1 MKILKIT
8 SISIASLIMLLLI
21 LLLSLIRPDIPVEE
35 LMDDYTDESSLF
47 LTIDGMQV
55 HVKDEG
61 DGPTLLF
68 LHGMFASLHT
78 WDPWAKAFVDQHRV
92 VRVDLPG
99 FGITG
104 PHPHGDYSLR
114 ASMYLLESIRE
125 KLGIEQWSVIGNS
138 MGGGLALSYA
148 QLYPEHTENV
158 VLFNGGRLLPAASE
172 TEPVPKPALDTEHE
186 QEPTSKPAPDTEHE
200 QDPTSKPAP
209 DTKPDSNS
217 STATA
222 TETSNQ
228 PDNVSGER
236 QSLVL
241 RALGSPSLRKAL
253 SVLTPKFI
261 IERALKEVYGNP
273 DRLQPGTVTRYYELL
288 RREGNRQAYLNR
300 REMRPRRSGNLP
312 DLPELTN
319 PSVLPE
325 LPILPEPTSLN
336 DSKVPVL
343 ILWGRLDSWIPVRVG
358 YRLHEAI
365 DHSRLIIY
373 EDLGHVP
380 MEEDP
385 ERTITDVREFLMR
398 VDSVPTN
405 SSR

>member
-172 TEPVPKPALDTEHE
+172 MEPVPKPA
-186 QEPTSKPAPDTEHE
+186 PDTE
-200 QDPTSKPAP
+200 
-209 DTKPDSNS
+209 PDSNT

-273 DRLQPGTVTRYYELL
+273 DRLQPETVTRYYELL

-312 DLPELTN
+312 DLPEIAN

-385 ERTITDVREFLMR
+385 ERAITDVKEFLMR
-398 VDSVPTN
+398 KDSVPTSSLPTNSVPANSVPTN